1 MRKNLGTQPALFP
14 MPVVIVAAYGADGS
28 VCAMN
33 AAWAQI
39 CDMDK
44 IALFIDKDHKTTK
57 NIYETRAFTVSI
69 ADVPNMAPADFFG
82 IATGNKMPDK
92 FERSG
97 CHAVKSEFVNAPVI
111 TEFPVALECE
121 FAEEIDTPNIHAVV
135 GKIVNVSA
143 EESVVGDKDK
153 ILPEKVNAL
162 IFDQYRNG
170 YFAVGEKVGQA
181 WNAGA
186 GLMKETGK

>member
-1 MRKNLGTQPALFP
+1 MRKNLGVQPALFP

-28 VCAMN
+28 ICAMN

-57 NIYETRAFTVSI
+57 NIYETKAFTVNI

-82 IATGNKMPDK
+82 IATGNKMADK

-111 TEFPVALECE
+111 TEFPVSIECE
-121 FAEEIDTPNIHAVV
+121 FAEEIDTPAMHSII
-135 GKIVNVSA
+135 GRIINVSA
-143 EESVVGDKDK
+143 EERVIGDKDK

-170 YFAVGEKVGQA
+170 YYSVGEKVGQA

-186 GLMKETGK
+186 GLMKDKN

>member
-1 MRKNLGTQPALFP
+1 MRKKLGSQPALFP
-14 MPVVIVAAYGADGS
+14 MPVVIIAAYGADGN

-44 IALFIDKDHKTTK
+44 IALFIDADHKTTK
-57 NIYETRAFTVSI
+57 NIMETRAFTVNI
-69 ADVPNMAPADFFG
+69 ADEKNIETADFFG

-92 FERSG
+92 FARSG
-97 CHAVKSEFVNAPVI
+97 CTAVKSEFVNAPI
-111 TEFPVALECE
+111 IAEYPVALECE
-121 FAEEIDTPNIHAVV
+121 LLEEINTPNMHAIV

-143 EESVVGDKDK
+143 EEDVVGDKDK
-153 ILPEKVNAL
+153 ILPEKVKAL
-162 IFDQYRNG
+162 IFDQYRSG
-170 YFAVGEKVGQA
+170 YFSVGEKVGQA

-186 GLMKETGK
+186 GLMKK